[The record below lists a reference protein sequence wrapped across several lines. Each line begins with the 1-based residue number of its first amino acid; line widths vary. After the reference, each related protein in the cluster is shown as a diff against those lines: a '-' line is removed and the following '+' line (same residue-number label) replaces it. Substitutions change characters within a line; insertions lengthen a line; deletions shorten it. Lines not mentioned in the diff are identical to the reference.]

1 MLVLVVILSFI
12 VQFAFNITY
21 LSKVV
26 CIYIIVMEVVSIIEN
41 LKKAG
46 VDMGKLTDLINLKKE
61 EWKMK
66 DKIIEL
72 KIIQEENGDLESNCN
87 INMK

>member
-61 EWKMK
+61 E
-66 DKIIEL
+66 
-72 KIIQEENGDLESNCN
+72 
-87 INMK
+87 